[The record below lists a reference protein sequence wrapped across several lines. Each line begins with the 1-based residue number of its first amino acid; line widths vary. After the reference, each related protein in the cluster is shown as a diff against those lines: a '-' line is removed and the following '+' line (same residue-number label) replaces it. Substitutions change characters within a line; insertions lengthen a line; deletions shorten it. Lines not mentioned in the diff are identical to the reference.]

1 MSNDSIIVLVAACS
15 AVFIVAAWVGLL
27 AVPAW
32 QAYSRT
38 WERLAAI
45 FLSLY
50 TVAACMLVG
59 VAMGAAFVWF
69 FAD

>member
-1 MSNDSIIVLVAACS
+1 MSNESIIVLVAACS

-32 QAYSRT
+32 QAYARP
-38 WERLAAI
+38 WERIAAI

-50 TVAACMLVG
+50 TVLACMLVG
-59 VAMGAAFVWF
+59 AAVGALFVWF
-69 FAD
+69 FAN